1 MPDEHE
7 FAPPDECNNV
17 HGSDRGCGPVAA
29 TGCAVRVRR
38 QNSGFTLIELVI
50 TVAIIGLLASAA
62 IPLASMAIQREKESE
77 LRAALREIR
86 SAIDAYKEAAE
97 QGRIT
102 TEADKSGYPANLK
115 LLYEGVA
122 DASRPDNTMIYFIRR
137 LPRDPFFPDGK
148 AAPEDTWGLRSYAS
162 PPDNPQ
168 AGDDVFDV
176 YSLSSR
182 KGLNGVPYHDW

>member
-1 MPDEHE
+1 MY
-7 FAPPDECNNV
+7 
-17 HGSDRGCGPVAA
+17 
-29 TGCAVRVRR
+29 VRR
-38 QNSGFTLIELVI
+38 QHSGFTLIELVI

-62 IPLASMAIQREKESE
+62 FPLTSMVMQREKESE

-86 SAIDAYKEAAE
+86 GAIDAYKDAAE

-102 TEADKSGYPANLK
+102 VEADKSGYPADLK

-122 DASRPDNTMIYFIRR
+122 DASRPDNAVIYFIRR
-137 LPRDPFFPDGK
+137 LPRDPFFPDAA

-162 PPDNPQ
+162 PPDSPQ
-168 AGDDVFDV
+168 PGDDVFDV
-176 YSLSSR
+176 YSLSSG